1 MPSLREQFAG
11 RVALVTGGASGIG
24 RATAL
29 CFARDGASV
38 VIADIN
44 AEGGRETV
52 GMIERGG
59 GQAHFVRADVSKAT
73 DAEGMVR
80 AAVERF
86 GRLDFAFNNAG
97 IVSAGVTTDALT
109 EDDFDRTFAVNVKG
123 VWLGMKYEIP
133 QMLPQGVPSARLRT
147 GYAIVNTSSI
157 RGLVSY
163 ETQSAY
169 SASKHAVIGLTRV
182 AALEY
187 ASQGV
192 RINAI
197 CPGIIRTPGNV
208 NYWNRFPEAE
218 QDWLKLIPLRRY
230 GTPEEI
236 AEAVVWL
243 CSDQASFVHGHA
255 MVADGGTTAE

>member
-1 MPSLREQFAG
+1 VAGQFTG
-11 RVALVTGGASGIG
+11 KVVLVTGGASGIG

-29 CFARDGASV
+29 RFARDRASV
-38 VIADIN
+38 IVADVD
-44 AEGGRETV
+44 AEGGQETAGV
-52 GMIERGG
+52 IKRDGG
-59 GQAHFVRADVSKAT
+59 KALFVQADVSKAA
-73 DAEGMVR
+73 DAEGMVC
-80 AAVERF
+80 ATVKRF

-97 IVSAGVTTDALT
+97 IVSAGVTTDRLA
-109 EDDFDRTFAVNVKG
+109 EDDFNRTFAVNVKG

-133 QMLPQGVPSARLRT
+133 QMLEQG
-147 GYAIVNTSSI
+147 GGCIVNTSSI

-208 NYWNRFPEAE
+208 NYWKRFPEAE

-236 AEAVVWL
+236 AEAVAWL

-255 MVADGGTTAE
+255 MVVDGGTTAE

>member
-1 MPSLREQFAG
+1 LI
-11 RVALVTGGASGIG
+11 TGGASGIG

-29 CFARDGASV
+29 RFARDRASV
-38 VIADIN
+38 IVADIN
-44 AEGGRETV
+44 VEGGRETV
-52 GMIERGG
+52 GMIERAG
-59 GQAHFVRADVSKAT
+59 GQALFVQADVSKAT
-73 DAEGMVR
+73 DAEVMVR
-80 AAVERF
+80 AAVQRF

-133 QMLPQGVPSARLRT
+133 QMLAQG
-147 GYAIVNTSSI
+147 GGAIVNTSSI

-163 ETQSAY
+163 ETQAAY

-197 CPGIIRTPGNV
+197 CPGIIRTPGNI
-208 NYWNRFPEAE
+208 NYWKRFPEAE
-218 QDWLKLIPLRRY
+218 KDWLKLIPLRRY

-236 AEAVVWL
+236 AEAVAWL

-255 MVADGGTTAE
+255 MVVDGGTTAE